1 MHHDIEKLF
10 NTAKSKGFITE
21 KQRELILAKAEQ
33 LGEDMTEIE
42 FLLEDIPI
50 KQQGSLSAVDNIKTL
65 SFSNKQGSV
74 RKCPVCGA
82 IVQSYMVACPECKYV
97 FENVS
102 ANSSMEKLLALLQ
115 EVDNTTTDSGL
126 LDDNVFRKKKS
137 IIQNFP
143 IPNTKTD
150 IIDFIVALQPKA
162 LNTNDRLA
170 KSYFVKY
177 EECINKAK
185 LLFPDDPEL
194 SSLLLDYKKV
204 QKKARY
210 SSEGKYKGAR
220 IIGKGCLWYI
230 IIFGIV
236 IPLIMYIIMFIRN
249 PDLFKI

>member
-1 MHHDIEKLF
+1 MHQEVEKLL
-10 NTAKSKGFITE
+10 NAAKGKGFMTE
-21 KQRELILAKAEQ
+21 KQRDLILSKAEQ
-33 LGEDMTEIE
+33 LDEDMTEIE
-42 FLLEDIPI
+42 FFLEDIPI
-50 KQQGSLSAVDNIKTL
+50 KQQESLSTVDNTKPL
-65 SFSNKQGSV
+65 SSSNKQGSV

-150 IIDFIVALQPKA
+150 IIDFILALQPKA
-162 LNTNDRLA
+162 LNINDRLA

-177 EECINKAK
+177 QECINKAK
-185 LLFPDDPEL
+185 LLFPNDNEL
-194 SSLLLDYKKV
+194 TSLLLDYKKV
-204 QKKARY
+204 QKKAKY

-220 IIGKGCLWYI
+220 IIGKGCLLYM
-230 IIFGIV
+230 IIFCII
-236 IPLIMYIIMFIRN
+236 IPLIIYIIMFIEN
-249 PDLFKI
+249 PDLFRL